1 MKQQTIAF
9 VGAGN
14 LATSLIRGLLNTGF
28 SASHI
33 WASHPNSERVSWLQ
47 QQFAIHSTTDNK
59 VAVKKADIIVLCV
72 KPIKIT
78 EVITEITSQIDPAHH
93 LIISAA
99 AGVNFQ
105 KLQQLFGKPLA
116 IIRAIPN
123 TPSFVQAGAAAL
135 CANELCSEEQ
145 REQAES
151 LMRAVGLALWLEN
164 EDLLDIVTGLS
175 GSGPAYFFL
184 IMEALQNAAIQQGL
198 PEKIAQLLTI
208 QTALGAARMAL
219 ETDFDL
225 ATLRKQVTSKGGTTE
240 QAIEVLEVG
249 NIRQLL
255 SDALLAAV
263 ERARQLSDV

>member
-1 MKQQTIAF
+1 MKQPIIAF

-14 LATSLIRGLLNTGF
+14 LATSLINGLLKTGF
-28 SASHI
+28 NPNHI
-33 WASHPNSERVSWLQ
+33 WASHPNSERTQWLQ
-47 QQFAIHSTTDNK
+47 QQFAIQTTTDNK
-59 VAVKKADIIVLCV
+59 IATQKADIVVVCV

-78 EVITEITSQIDPAHH
+78 EVLTEIATFIDPLHH
-93 LIISAA
+93 LVISAA

-105 KLQQLFGKPLA
+105 KIQSLLGKQTA
-116 IIRAIPN
+116 VIRTIPN
-123 TPSFVQAGAAAL
+123 TPSFVQAGASVL
-135 CANELCSEEQ
+135 CANEFCNEQQ

-151 LMRAVGLALWLEN
+151 LMRSVGLALWLEK
-164 EDLLDIVTGLS
+164 EDLLDIVTGVS

-184 IMEALQNAAIQQGL
+184 FMEALQNAATAQGL

-240 QAIEVLEVG
+240 KAIEVLETG
-249 NIRQLL
+249 HLRKLL
-255 SDALLAAV
+255 SDAVDAAV
-263 ERARQLSDV
+263 TRARNLSK